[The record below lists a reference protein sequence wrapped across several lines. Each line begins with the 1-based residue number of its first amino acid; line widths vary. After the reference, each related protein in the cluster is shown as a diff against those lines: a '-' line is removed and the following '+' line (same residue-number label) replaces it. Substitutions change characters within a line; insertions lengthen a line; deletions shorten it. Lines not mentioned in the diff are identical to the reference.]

1 MRSINVLR
9 NSCYALGSFTL
20 TALLSIVVR
29 KYFTIYL
36 SVELL
41 GIEGLFSN
49 IVTML
54 SMAELGISSII
65 SYSLY
70 RELSA
75 SNVKEINILMNI
87 YRHIYTIIGMVVFV
101 IGIILFSWP

>member
-9 NSCYALGSFTL
+9 NSGYALGSFAL
-20 TALLSIVVR
+20 TSLLAIVVR
-29 KYFTIYL
+29 KYFTVYL

-75 SNVKEINILMNI
+75 HNEKEINILMNI
-87 YRHIYTIIGMVVFV
+87 YRHI
-101 IGIILFSWP
+101 